1 MKFHGYEVQ
10 MEAIIV
16 LLMIFAVMLKFWP
29 VWYLNPDLGNAAA
42 VLYQM
47 SYQANWE
54 LVFVCLG

>member
-42 VLYQM
+42 VL
-47 SYQANWE
+47 
-54 LVFVCLG
+54 